1 MQGREIEEWV
11 SSVPVFGSLALR
23 RSEQGACG
31 AAEGGRSPGVAQLR
45 ALLGH
50 GQEGAAAG
58 HIC

>member
-1 MQGREIEEWV
+1 MQGREIEAWM
-11 SSVPVFGSLALR
+11 SSVLVFGSLAPR

-31 AAEGGRSPGVAQLR
+31 AAEGGGSPGVAQLQ

-58 HIC
+58 HVC